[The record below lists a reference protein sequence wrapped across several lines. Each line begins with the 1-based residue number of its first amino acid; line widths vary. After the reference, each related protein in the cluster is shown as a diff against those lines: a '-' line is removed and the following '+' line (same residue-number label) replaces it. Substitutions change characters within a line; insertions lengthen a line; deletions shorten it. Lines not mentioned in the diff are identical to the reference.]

1 MNKIT
6 YKQKVFLDFT
16 VEGEWSINPYT
27 KVIDAISDV
36 CIYIKTET
44 TEIPIEFGKVSGDF
58 DCMYC

>member
-36 CIYIKTET
+36 CIYKN
-44 TEIPIEFGKVSGDF
+44 GNN
-58 DCMYC
+58 